1 MKKGNKGMVWIAIAL
16 VLLGMGLIGFTQM
29 FAGSLTA
36 APTFDATRAF
46 GDVEAQMAFGP
57 RMPGSQ
63 AHEDTVK
70 YIQDE
75 LQKAGWDVTIQN
87 LTQDGHAVENIIA
100 THGKSAEPVVIGAH
114 YDSRLVADQD
124 PNSLLSTQPVPGAD
138 DGASGVAVL
147 LEMARVMPTSVSS
160 NVWLVFFD
168 AEDQGDLP
176 GWDWILGSKAFVSH
190 LDQKIKSAVV
200 VDMVGDKD
208 LNIYRE
214 EASDLTLTDQI
225 WNTAA
230 KLGYANQFIDETKY
244 SILDD
249 HLPFI
254 QAGIPAVDIIDI
266 EYAYWHTTA
275 DTADKVSPKS
285 LKTVG
290 DTLLAWLSAQ

>member
-16 VLLGMGLIGFTQM
+16 VLLGMGLIAFTQL

-57 RMPGSQ
+57 RTPGSQ

-100 THGKSAEPVVIGAH
+100 THGKSSEPVVIGAH